1 MPKYEVTATKDVGYK
16 AIIEAPSEEDA
27 WKMAKEGGV
36 SGQNIE
42 WEKSDDG
49 HDWTLEN
56 INAHVAALGEKRF
69 PETSKWKVKITQYY
83 VIEGVE
89 AATAEE
95 AKLKATEDH
104 AWDEHHKETI
114 LDAEEEDEA
123 RVKRELYDPK
133 TGYYFFEDSGHTQ
146 HFLKWQELY
155 YNHPYLGED

>member
-16 AIIEAPSEEDA
+16 AIIEAPSEEEA

-56 INAHVAALGEKRF
+56 INAHLYSIEVLMER
-69 PETSKWKVKITQYY
+69 ITQYY

-155 YNHPYLGED
+155 YNHPYLGEY